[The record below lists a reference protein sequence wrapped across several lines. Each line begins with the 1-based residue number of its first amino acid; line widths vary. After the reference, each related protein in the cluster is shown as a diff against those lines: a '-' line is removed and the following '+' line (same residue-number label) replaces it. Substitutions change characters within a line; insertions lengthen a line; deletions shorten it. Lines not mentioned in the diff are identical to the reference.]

1 MLALATLG
9 AAAASS
15 YAEESAACAAAG
27 GAARV
32 AEADLPDD
40 GTCFQWDGVELANRS
55 YCQPCLNG
63 SYWDEFRDARAAS
76 RRAAATAAPVVVE
89 MPYWLSGQLQASA
102 IRILLEEV
110 LGYAV
115 QISLASAG
123 SGSTARVAA
132 DCATLVPEFWY
143 SEGIRKPE
151 FETATKS
158 GAVAKNQ
165 GALGQTRLFVTASA
179 ADPPYD
185 KLIMDHYRSIKLNPA
200 VVAALP
206 AAGTWGAPDAA
217 ACGGAGW
224 TNASCV
230 NGTYAPPNCE
240 RGTCA
245 EAYFVLPSWSESW
258 YEGFLTAEGLNVTAT
273 YVGVSGMADVVE
285 AAHNASRPVLFYWWD
300 PDPLVARVPVLPLAA
315 TPFSSACEDRHAG
328 DPTLS
333 GANCLM
339 NVDMLK
345 AVAHAATLQADASLA
360 TFFAGYGA
368 DNDRQKAMMALE
380 TRGGGD
386 LGVLYTS
393 QRPSAAEEREF
404 EDAEHEREERASM
417 GADAAATVELSEAVD
432 DPVAA
437 DEARKPAEAIRVRVI
452 RMYAKLTTKWK
463 PGQEKGDSTSLQ
475 HECSARARFGNST
488 HASRA
493 LREMIARLKVS
504 RNERKTTE
512 IGAFEVGNFAPFS
525 CPGGSSRSSRSS
537 SWCRRWARWSCPRST
552 TASWG
557 AWASSRSTSWRSRG
571 WAATGACRSTGPWR
585 CRPWGPGPSCCP
597 CFCCGRRCPTSAA
610 GAATRRRRRRSS
622 CFFSR
627 SPWCR

>member
-55 YCQPCLNG
+55 YCTPCLNG

-151 FETATKS
+151 FEEATKT

-206 AAGTWGAPDAA
+206 AAGSWGAADAA

-230 NGTYAPPNCE
+230 NGTYAPPNCDH
-240 RGTCA
+240 GTCA

-258 YEGFLTAEGLNVTAT
+258 YEGFLTAEGLNQGSTRERH
-273 YVGVSGMADVVE
+273 SQLQRLR
-285 AAHNASRPVLFYWWD
+285 SRP
-300 PDPLVARVPVLPLAA
+300 
-315 TPFSSACEDRHAG
+315 C
-328 DPTLS
+328 
-333 GANCLM
+333 
-339 NVDMLK
+339 
-345 AVAHAATLQADASLA
+345 
-360 TFFAGYGA
+360 
-368 DNDRQKAMMALE
+368 
-380 TRGGGD
+380 
-386 LGVLYTS
+386 
-393 QRPSAAEEREF
+393 
-404 EDAEHEREERASM
+404 
-417 GADAAATVELSEAVD
+417 
-432 DPVAA
+432 
-437 DEARKPAEAIRVRVI
+437 
-452 RMYAKLTTKWK
+452 
-463 PGQEKGDSTSLQ
+463 ST
-475 HECSARARFGNST
+475 RFG
-488 HASRA
+488 
-493 LREMIARLKVS
+493 
-504 RNERKTTE
+504 
-512 IGAFEVGNFAPFS
+512 
-525 CPGGSSRSSRSS
+525 
-537 SWCRRWARWSCPRST
+537 
-552 TASWG
+552 
-557 AWASSRSTSWRSRG
+557 
-571 WAATGACRSTGPWR
+571 
-585 CRPWGPGPSCCP
+585 
-597 CFCCGRRCPTSAA
+597 
-610 GAATRRRRRRSS
+610 
-622 CFFSR
+622 
-627 SPWCR
+627 